1 MKPSDRC
8 STIFVKILVILLGL
22 LALSLLF
29 VIEKLGG
36 VLVVSVQILCRRS
49 IIIYLKI
56 LKRYRNYD
64 LGDE

>member
-1 MKPSDRC
+1 MKPSDRY
-8 STIFVKILVILLGL
+8 STIFVKTLVILLGL

-29 VIEKLGG
+29 LIEKLGG

-49 IIIYLKI
+49 IVICLNI

-64 LGDE
+64 FR